1 MNEAQTKN
9 LLTSLTAI
17 ENHLYQTEL
26 QQRRHNMLLAYAL
39 DKNHDLGV
47 FKARGDNDSNIKSII
62 ENIINN
68 TY

>member
-1 MNEAQTKN
+1 MNEAQADK
-9 LLTSLTAI
+9 LLSAFSALNSRLDEI
-17 ENHLYQTEL
+17 GL

>member
-1 MNEAQTKN
+1 MTESQADT
-9 LLTSLTAI
+9 LLTTLSSIDVYMCEIVL
-17 ENHLYQTEL
+17 E
-26 QQRRHNMLLAYAL
+26 QRRHNMLLAYAL

-47 FKARGDNDSNIKSII
+47 FAARGDNDANIKSVI